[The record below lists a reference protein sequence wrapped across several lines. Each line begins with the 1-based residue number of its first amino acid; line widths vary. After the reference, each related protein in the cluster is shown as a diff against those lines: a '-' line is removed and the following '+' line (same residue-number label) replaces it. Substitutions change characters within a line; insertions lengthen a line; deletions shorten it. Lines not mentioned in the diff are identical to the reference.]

1 MNCHPT
7 NPTENK
13 TMTKTIALLSF
24 TLVALIA
31 AASAKAGS
39 CCAASEAPPQAATTP
54 GTGKALAA
62 PMPVVLEAYAKI
74 QAALAADTIA
84 GVTEAAQ
91 TIGQTLTEDPNKTL
105 PAAIPQVET
114 LAKAKTITEARAAF
128 KALNETLVRFL
139 AKEKVQTSQYQVVYC
154 DMAKAT
160 WLQTDKAIKNPY
172 YGKAMLACGQIVGSF

>member
-1 MNCHPT
+1 
-7 NPTENK
+7 
-13 TMTKTIALLSF
+13 
-24 TLVALIA
+24 
-31 AASAKAGS
+31 
-39 CCAASEAPPQAATTP
+39 
-54 GTGKALAA
+54 
-62 PMPVVLEAYAKI
+62 
-74 QAALAADTIA
+74 
-84 GVTEAAQ
+84 
-91 TIGQTLTEDPNKTL
+91 
-105 PAAIPQVET
+105 VET